1 MLRSRILN
9 KGWVYRSLLL
19 NAGQVLDLG
28 KTKVMDMRSEE
39 QQIYE
44 MRKHKSYGYGKC
56 SACGFILRYCNVKSA
71 KGFKRRDFHV
81 IINKETKGYL

>member
-1 MLRSRILN
+1 LRR
-9 KGWVYRSLLL
+9 
-19 NAGQVLDLG
+19 AGVG
-28 KTKVMDMRSEE
+28 FGGAGVICVKEMRSEE

-81 IINKETKGYL
+81 IINKGTKDYL